1 LNADTTQIWDG
12 FHRRL
17 RAFILGRVPD
27 PADADDI
34 LQDVFVKLHTRL
46 DTLRDEDRLTSWIYR
61 VTRNAVVDHLRSR
74 RPAMPVPDDRSAEA
88 EPAGDDAFRQT
99 AQFLRERMRTLP
111 EKYRDA
117 LLLTEVEGL
126 TQRQAADRLGLS
138 LSGAKSRVQRA
149 RELLREQLLDCC
161 HFELDRRRHI
171 VGFVPRSRACPRCA
185 RDCATSGC

>member
-1 LNADTTQIWDG
+1 LNADTTQIWDD

-46 DTLRDEDRLTSWIYR
+46 GTLRDEDRLTSWLYQ

-74 RPAMPVPDDRSAEA
+74 RTSAPASAERSAEA
-88 EPAGDDAFRQT
+88 DTAGDDAFRQT
-99 AQFLRERMRTLP
+99 AQFLRERMESLP
-111 EKYRDA
+111 EKYRNA

-126 TQRQAADRLGLS
+126 TQREAASRLGLS
-138 LSGAKSRVQRA
+138 LSGAKSRVQRG
-149 RELLREQLLDCC
+149 REMLRAQLLDCC
-161 HFELDRRRHI
+161 HFELDRRRHV
-171 VGFVPRSRACPRCA
+171 VGFVPRNGACPRCA
-185 RDCATSGC
+185 GDCATGGC